1 MNDLLNDIEVLEN
14 LLIAMEEGASD
25 EKRMALWAV
34 ERLVAQK
41 KKVVE
46 DFEQEFAQEETI
58 AEASLSLREWV
69 AA

>member
-14 LLIAMEEGASD
+14 LLIAMDEGASD

-34 ERLVAQK
+34 EKLVAQK
-41 KKVVE
+41 KKIVE
-46 DFEQEFAQEETI
+46 DFEKEFAQI
-58 AEASLSLREWV
+58 DDDVKV